1 MTKSPSVSER
11 AERENPVPTWS
22 AVTLA
27 FATEAPS
34 GSVILPAMLPRPC
47 ACEETATRRIARR
60 TNKTCFFIS
69 AYPFEA
75 CRKRKSGPAR
85 QTTIECGSP
94 RRNGRAQHTRVK
106 LNEELTRRLHWPIVT
121 ISLLNRCVGRDIRS
135 ADGVSQSGNS
145 KAVV

>member
-11 AERENPVPTWS
+11 AVREKPVPTWR

-47 ACEETATRRIARR
+47 ACEETATKRIARR

-75 CRKRKSGPAR
+75 CRKRKPGLPDERPSSAAVLDEMAAHNTPELNR
-85 QTTIECGSP
+85 TKNSP
-94 RRNGRAQHTRVK
+94 DDYI
-106 LNEELTRRLHWPIVT
+106 WPIVT
-121 ISLLNRCVGRDIRS
+121 ISLLNRCIGRDIRS
-135 ADGVSQSGNS
+135 ARAVSQSGNS
-145 KAVV
+145 KAVL